1 MSTVPN
7 ITLNDG
13 VQIPQLG
20 FGVFQID
27 PADTVDVTLTA
38 LRAGYRHI
46 DTAQMYGNEAQVGEA
61 LRHFGGDSSE
71 VFVTSKL
78 NNSHHGR
85 DDALASFDD
94 FRSAQ
99 EIHDAI
105 TARGDRVGRAT
116 VYRAL
121 RTLAQQPD
129 VDVIIRGDGEAVYRR
144 CSAGHHHHLICRR
157 CGRTVEVGE
166 LPVVDWAEQLAT
178 EHGFTEVEH
187 VGQLTLPHTLPTHHR
202 GLAHP
207 GKLTIAIAVNGWV
220 GLRAGRT
227 ERWWGHT
234 TNAALIYCVHV

>member
-27 PADTVDVTLTA
+27 PADTVDATLTA

-85 DDALASFDD
+85 DDASASATLSRRGGRWRRSRRPVGAV
-94 FRSAQ
+94 RSA
-99 EIHDAI
+99 
-105 TARGDRVGRAT
+105 
-116 VYRAL
+116 
-121 RTLAQQPD
+121 
-129 VDVIIRGDGEAVYRR
+129 
-144 CSAGHHHHLICRR
+144 C
-157 CGRTVEVGE
+157 
-166 LPVVDWAEQLAT
+166 
-178 EHGFTEVEH
+178 
-187 VGQLTLPHTLPTHHR
+187 PTSS
-202 GLAHP
+202 P
-207 GKLTIAIAVNGWV
+207 PT
-220 GLRAGRT
+220 
-227 ERWWGHT
+227 
-234 TNAALIYCVHV
+234 